1 MSISFE
7 SAVATLKSMFPEWD
21 EETLSTILMSNNYH
35 VEQTIETVLSM
46 GDTTG
51 ADAPSRGSTS
61 SPQTYVLTCLTIS
74 CGLEL

>member
-46 GDTTG
+46 GDTSG
-51 ADAPSRGSTS
+51 MDSQPRA
-61 SPQTYVLTCLTIS
+61 SPVPNDQ
-74 CGLEL
+74 

>member
-7 SAVATLKSMFPEWD
+7 SAVATLKAMFPEWD

-46 GDTTG
+46 GDVSG
-51 ADAPSRGSTS
+51 VDSEPRLSTS
-61 SPQTYVLTCLTIS
+61 PTQQ
-74 CGLEL
+74 

>member
-1 MSISFE
+1 MSITFE

-46 GDTTG
+46 GDTSG
-51 ADAPSRGSTS
+51 MESPQAASTS
-61 SPQTYVLTCLTIS
+61 PTQQ
-74 CGLEL
+74 

>member
-7 SAVATLKSMFPEWD
+7 SAVATLKAMFPEWD

-46 GDTTG
+46 GDTSG
-51 ADAPSRGSTS
+51 VDAQPEGSAT
-61 SPQTYVLTCLTIS
+61 PAEQYVLTFLT
-74 CGLEL
+74 GEL

>member
-46 GDTTG
+46 GDTSG
-51 ADAPSRGSTS
+51 MDSQPRASPAPNE
-61 SPQTYVLTCLTIS
+61 Q
-74 CGLEL
+74 

>member
-1 MSISFE
+1 MSITFE

-46 GDTTG
+46 GDTSG
-51 ADAPSRGSTS
+51 MESPPAVSTS
-61 SPQTYVLTCLTIS
+61 PTQQ
-74 CGLEL
+74 

>member
-7 SAVATLKSMFPEWD
+7 SAVATLKAMFPEWD

-46 GDTTG
+46 GDTSG
-51 ADAPSRGSTS
+51 VDASSRRSTS
-61 SPQTYVLTCLTIS
+61 PSQP
-74 CGLEL
+74 

>member
-46 GDTTG
+46 GDTSG
-51 ADAPSRGSTS
+51 MDSQPRASPAPND
-61 SPQTYVLTCLTIS
+61 Q
-74 CGLEL
+74 